1 MLRRMRILG
10 PRLPHL
16 LLLALMATV
25 LTGCV
30 TAARKTVGQAL
41 PTEVKMSPCP
51 QATVGSLAVYLDTS
65 AVEKIDSANHNRFAE
80 ALEKAL
86 GARGAEV
93 TLLSAAPAAS
103 PSRDTLVVTVAD
115 LERNRLM
122 NRWKMTGTT
131 LLAVD
136 GTRTASTFSAVNR
149 KTLESTDSLLVG
161 LADEIVGCLV
171 ASPSS

>member
-1 MLRRMRILG
+1 MRYSG
-10 PRLPHL
+10 SRLTHL

-51 QATVGSLAVYLDTS
+51 QATVRSLAVYLDTS
-65 AVEKIDSANHNRFAE
+65 AVDKVDSANHDRFE
-80 ALEKAL
+80 EGLKKAL
-86 GARGAEV
+86 GARGTRV
-93 TLLSAAPAAS
+93 TMLAAAPSAS
-103 PSRDTLVVTVAD
+103 SSRDTLVVTVAD

-131 LLAVD
+131 LLEVD

-149 KTLESTDSLLVG
+149 KTIESTDSLFVG

-171 ASPSS
+171 ADPSS